1 MNKEF
6 VHIIERIKKI
16 KHLTSKVDV
25 AKELGISKENLY
37 GYEKRGKIPL
47 EAILIFCEK
56 ENISPTYLLYGTERV
71 PSRAKIHHK
80 YGMEFEEEPIPHTT
94 TAEKHADVY
103 AQVREIMESGDDFVI
118 KALRE
123 RLKDY
128 KMALAMNSE
137 RRNINQRLAR
147 IEAMI
152 GKIAGGTNPPGEPP
166 GDASRT
172 DSVATDEPPE
182 GTNIGKMGM

>member
-1 MNKEF
+1 
-6 VHIIERIKKI
+6 
-16 KHLTSKVDV
+16 
-25 AKELGISKENLY
+25 
-37 GYEKRGKIPL
+37 
-47 EAILIFCEK
+47 
-56 ENISPTYLLYGTERV
+56 
-71 PSRAKIHHK
+71 
-80 YGMEFEEEPIPHTT
+80 MEFEEEPIPHTT